1 VNPLPENRPDR
12 LQRLASLGLLAA
24 GVAHEIRNPL
34 SVMRSET
41 ERLAD
46 TPRDLDYLKRHRDLM
61 LKHIDRLD
69 GIVKKILGLS
79 KNKDKQ
85 QVEVDL
91 NEVIETTLQFFAFKR
106 VAIKKELKPTPK
118 VKGDPGELQE
128 VFINLIQNALDA
140 MPDGGELRL
149 RANTTGGRAAVE
161 ISDTG
166 KGMSEET
173 SRKIFDPFYS
183 TREAGVGLGLSIVE
197 RIVREHGGTI
207 SVESNVGKG
216 TTFKLLF

>member
-1 VNPLPENRPDR
+1 MNPLPENRPDR